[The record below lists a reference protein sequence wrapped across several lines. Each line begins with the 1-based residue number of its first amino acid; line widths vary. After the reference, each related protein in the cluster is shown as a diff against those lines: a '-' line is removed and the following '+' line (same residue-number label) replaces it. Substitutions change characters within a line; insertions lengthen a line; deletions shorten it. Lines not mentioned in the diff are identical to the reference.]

1 MTFFLLM
8 KTASFAYYLI
18 KYLEGDS
25 CWCWF
30 YDVRG
35 GISTIVLKLP
45 SWSLNGCC
53 VSGHRICIH
62 DRDKRQMQVILSF
75 IKKEESFRPSS
86 IAHDTSTCI
95 SLHSAVLHGS
105 PYLQT

>member
-8 KTASFAYYLI
+8 KIASFAYYLI
-18 KYLEGDS
+18 KYLEGDR
-25 CWCWF
+25 F

-35 GISTIVLKLP
+35 GMSTTVLKLP

-62 DRDKRQMQVILSF
+62 GRDKRQMQVIVSF
-75 IKKEESFRPSS
+75 IRKEESFRPSS
-86 IAHDTSTCI
+86 IAHDTSACI
-95 SLHSAVLHGS
+95 SWPSAVLHGS